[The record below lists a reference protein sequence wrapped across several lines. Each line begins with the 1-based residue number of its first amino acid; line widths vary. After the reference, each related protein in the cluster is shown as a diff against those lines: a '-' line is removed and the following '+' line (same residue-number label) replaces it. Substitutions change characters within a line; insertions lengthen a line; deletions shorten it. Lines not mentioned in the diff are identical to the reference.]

1 MMDWRLLGLEVEP
14 DEDLAQPL
22 EVAAVVK
29 GLDSDGNVA
38 YWTVKTP
45 TILNVEVIGM
55 MTWGADV
62 ALRADD

>member
-1 MMDWRLLGLEVEP
+1 MDWRLLGLEVEP
-14 DEDLAQPL
+14 DEDLVQPL
-22 EVAAVVK
+22 EIAAVVK
-29 GLDSDGNVA
+29 GLDSAGHVS

-45 TILNVEVIGM
+45 AIMNAEVLGM